1 MKKVNLLSPGN
12 TNSKTAKNS
21 LKTFILYLSPYNL
34 NSKGINLCPKASNGC
49 ALACLYTAGRG
60 AFSNVQKA
68 RQNKTEYYLNDKKG
82 FIANLSNQIM
92 KEYLKA
98 KKGEYKIAFRLNGT
112 TDIDFVYLLQKY
124 ANLDISTLQ
133 DFAIFYD
140 YTKILGKA
148 KKYLKHPNYTVTFSR
163 SESNETETNQAIKLG
178 INVAAVF
185 SDDLPKTYKGA
196 TVVDGDSSDL
206 VMLYN
211 KGVILGLKAKGKAKK
226 DTSGFVINTDLPF

>member
-34 NSKGINLCPKASNGC
+34 NSKGVNLCPKASKGC

-98 KKGEYKIAFRLNGT
+98 KKGNYKIAFRLNGT

-163 SESNETETNQAIKLG
+163 SESNETETNEAIKLG

-185 SDDLPKTYKGA
+185 SGDLPNKYKGA
-196 TVVDGDSSDL
+196 KVVDGDSSDL
-206 VMLYN
+206 VMIYN

-226 DTSGFVINTDLPF
+226 DKSGFVINTELPF

>member
-1 MKKVNLLSPGN
+1 MKKINLLSPGN

-34 NSKGINLCPKASNGC
+34 NSKGINLCPKASKGC

-98 KKGEYKIAFRLNGT
+98 KKGGYKIAFRLNGT

-133 DFAIFYD
+133 DFAVFYD
-140 YTKILGKA
+140 YSKILGKCT
-148 KKYLKHPNYTVTFSR
+148 KYLKHPNYTVTFSR
-163 SESNETETNQAIKLG
+163 SESNQSETDQAIKLG
-178 INVAAVF
+178 VNVAAVF
-185 SDDLPKTYKGA
+185 SDDLPQRYKGA
-196 TVVDGDSSDL
+196 KVVDGDSSDL

>member
-34 NSKGINLCPKASNGC
+34 NSKGINLCPKASKGC
-49 ALACLYTAGRG
+49 TAACLYTAGRG

-98 KKGEYKIAFRLNGT
+98 KKGNYKIAFRLNGT
-112 TDIDFVYLLQKY
+112 SDIDFVYLLQKY
-124 ANLDISTLQ
+124 ANLDISTLK
-133 DFAIFYD
+133 DFAVFYD

-163 SESNETETNQAIKLG
+163 SESNQSETDQAIKLG

-185 SDDLPKTYKGA
+185 SGELPQKYKGA
-196 TVVDGDSSDL
+196 KVVDGD
-206 VMLYN
+206 
-211 KGVILGLKAKGKAKK
+211 KK
-226 DTSGFVINTDLPF
+226 RPGNALQ